1 MKFGYIARQKN
12 IRRIIIITYNSISLE
27 NFDLARI
34 LKFLPGIILGLT
46 VHEFCHAW
54 VAHLCGD
61 STSKDQGRVT
71 LNPLKHI
78 DLLGFIFLIFAGF
91 GWAKPVQFNEQ
102 NLRDPKT
109 DVIKIALAGPLSN
122 AVLAM
127 VISILFSVYS
137 YVFPISNGFGS
148 QLVSEIFLYTIYI
161 NWGLFIFNLI
171 PLPPLDGSHL
181 LFYPLRRYP
190 VLYDSLY
197 KYGSL
202 LLFGLLIATAVTKI
216 NFLPIMPA
224 IRFLAEG
231 FLSLVGYR

>member
-1 MKFGYIARQKN
+1 M
-12 IRRIIIITYNSISLE
+12 E
-27 NFDLARI
+27 NFDFARV

-46 VHEFCHAW
+46 VHEFSHAW
-54 VAHLCGD
+54 IAHLCGD

-78 DLLGFIFLIFAGF
+78 DPLGFILIIAVGF

-102 NLRDPKT
+102 NLRNPAT
-109 DVIKIALAGPLSN
+109 DVMKIAVAGPLSN

-127 VISILFSVYS
+127 VISVIFSIFTSLVPNYSQVVYE
-137 YVFPISNGFGS
+137 VFI
-148 QLVSEIFLYTIYI
+148 YAIYI

-181 LFYPLRRYP
+181 LFHQFRKFPALHAG
-190 VLYDSLY
+190 LY

-202 LLFGLLIATAVTKI
+202 LLFGLIIATALTKI
-216 NFLPIMPA
+216 NLLPIWPM
-224 IRFLAEG
+224 IRFLGEG
-231 FLSLVGYR
+231 FLSIVGYK